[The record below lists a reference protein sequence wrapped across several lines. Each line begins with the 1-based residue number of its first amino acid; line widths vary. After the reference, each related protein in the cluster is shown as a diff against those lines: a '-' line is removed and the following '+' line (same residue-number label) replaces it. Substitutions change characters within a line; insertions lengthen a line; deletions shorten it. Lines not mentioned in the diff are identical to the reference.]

1 MMNATTANTTAAS
14 FVATRQG
21 ATTVVADQDIILM
34 ATSGHAKV
42 IMYRQIPLLSLNV
55 SIDPQNIYL
64 KKKISYVKVAYFYF
78 GQSLLPISPRR
89 FAWKSVDTP

>member
-1 MMNATTANTTAAS
+1 MMNVTTANTPAAS

-21 ATTVVADQDIILM
+21 ATTVIADQDIILM
-34 ATSGHAKV
+34 ATSEHAKV

-55 SIDPQNIYL
+55 SIDPPKIYL

-78 GQSLLPISPRR
+78 GQSSLPISPRR
-89 FAWKSVDTP
+89 FAWKSVDRP